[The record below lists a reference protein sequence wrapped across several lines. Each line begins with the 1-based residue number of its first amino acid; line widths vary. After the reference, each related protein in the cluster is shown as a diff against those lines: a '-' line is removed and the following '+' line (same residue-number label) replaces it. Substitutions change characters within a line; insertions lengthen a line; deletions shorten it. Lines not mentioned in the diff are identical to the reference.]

1 MSGGFECDGDGRYEL
16 VRDGIAVL
24 CNTTTL
30 AVDAGNPNPPIF
42 HLPSSIFHSVN
53 ILVCFRTTQIPQ
65 PANRSFPFPPPP
77 PSPRRTSLHL
87 SHPSPSICLFSFC
100 PPRPSSRRCA
110 CICVDLVVGGWGFVS
125 GFVQFGGG
133 MSAMRWERRGDGNGG
148 GG

>member
-65 PANRSFPFPPPP
+65 PANRSSPPPS

-87 SHPSPSICLFSFC
+87 SHPSLRSASSAFARPD
-100 PPRPSSRRCA
+100 PRPA
-110 CICVDLVVGGWGFVS
+110 AALVFAWIWWWVS
-125 GFVQFGGG
+125 GGSLAGLCNLGGG
-133 MSAMRWERRGDGNGG
+133 
-148 GG
+148 